1 MWAYRTNCIQLWWR
15 PITMLTATYDTAA
28 ELNCQLITVQ
38 YLHVVYAVAESLW
51 WRRADTNFTNA
62 SIFRSLSFPCARS
75 LLYVT
80 TVIQS
85 TRPIRMPEQ
94 SDVVLLQ
101 FVFSVRFVAKQYI
114 LQQVSEEM
122 SRKLRARNMMVQ
134 LSDLYTDVNATI
146 NSATDGRMDRLMT

>member
-1 MWAYRTNCIQLWWR
+1 
-15 PITMLTATYDTAA
+15 
-28 ELNCQLITVQ
+28 
-38 YLHVVYAVAESLW
+38 
-51 WRRADTNFTNA
+51 
-62 SIFRSLSFPCARS
+62 
-75 LLYVT
+75 
-80 TVIQS
+80 
-85 TRPIRMPEQ
+85 MPEQ